1 MADGLIFPSDRR
13 QKERQSV
20 LDHRVGGDPTDEWTT
35 FSAVNDFERKA
46 AQCYVLGEIRLTK
59 RTQRLLLIAGLA
71 GVVAAAWTLS
81 SEWQNGRADRINYSE
96 LVELGAANMFR
107 STPAE
112 PLILTSNRLKGK
124 YFDAALQVEKDFEG
138 IIPNGSQHA
147 LADTLVAQGLII
159 KVEEKDGAAW
169 VHSLLTLGLP
179 LILLAGV
186 VLFTLNRRLK
196 GTGGGDQ
203 TSIGKSRA
211 KLWMQGKRE
220 VTFEDVAG
228 AEEAKEELQE
238 IVDFLKEPQ
247 KFRRLGGQI
256 PRGVLLTGPPGT
268 GKTLLARALAGEAG
282 VPFFSISASEFV
294 EIFVGVGASRVRDL
308 FAEGRR
314 HAPCIIFVDEIDS
327 IGRHRGAGLGGGH
340 DEREQALNQ
349 LLAEMDGFESS
360 EGVIMIGATNRP
372 DILDPALLRP
382 GRFDRHVVIALP
394 DVRGREGILRV
405 HLRRIPIAGD
415 VAIPILAGCT
425 AGFSGAQLEKL
436 VNEAAIRAA
445 RFDRDSVTMADFL
458 EAKDTSLMGRERR
471 SLTVSARDRV
481 GAAYREA
488 GHVLVAWLLP
498 ETDPVL
504 KVTIVPRA
512 NVLGTTIQVPDGD
525 RFRTTQGYA
534 ESAIAILMARRC
546 AEEIFL
552 GGTTSA
558 VADDLCAATK
568 LAHRMVCEWGM
579 AEETGLL
586 SLGGSGDPV
595 FLGKEM
601 TRYRNFSQATSTR
614 IDGAVRRLVLQGYS
628 KAREILES
636 GKGTVERLAAALQ
649 EQETLD
655 SRQLELLIKA
665 ESPC

>member
-1 MADGLIFPSDRR
+1 M
-13 QKERQSV
+13 
-20 LDHRVGGDPTDEWTT
+20 
-35 FSAVNDFERKA
+35 
-46 AQCYVLGEIRLTK
+46 
-59 RTQRLLLIAGLA
+59 A
-71 GVVAAAWTLS
+71 GVAGVIVGVWAS
-81 SEWQNGRADRINYSE
+81 SSLWQKGRADRINYSE
-96 LVELGAANMFR
+96 LIGLGAADMFR

-112 PLILTSNRLKGK
+112 PLILTSNRLKGR
-124 YFDAALQVEKDFEG
+124 YFDAALQAEKNFEG

-147 LADTLVAQGLII
+147 LADTLVAQGLVV
-159 KVEEKDGAAW
+159 KVENKDGAPWA
-169 VHSLLTLGLP
+169 HFLLTLGLP
-179 LILLAGV
+179 LILLAGI
-186 VLFTLNRRLK
+186 VLFTLNRRMN
-196 GTGGGDQ
+196 GAGGG
-203 TSIGKSRA
+203 SRPSVGKSRA
-211 KLWMQGKRE
+211 KLWMQGERE
-220 VTFEDVAG
+220 VTFADVAG
-228 AEEAKEELQE
+228 ADEAKEELQE
-238 IVDFLKEPQ
+238 IVDFLKQPQ
-247 KFRRLGGQI
+247 RFRRLGGQI

-394 DVRGREGILRV
+394 DMRGREGILRV
-405 HLRRIPIAGD
+405 HLRRIPIADD
-415 VAIPILAGCT
+415 VDIPLLASST

-436 VNEAAIRAA
+436 VNEAALRAA
-445 RFDRDSVTMADFL
+445 RLNRESVAMADFL
-458 EAKDTSLMGRERR
+458 EAKDTSMMGRERR
-471 SLTVSARDRV
+471 SLTVSARDRS
-481 GAAYREA
+481 ATAYREA

-512 NVLGTTIQVPDGD
+512 NVLGTTIQAPDGD
-525 RFRTTQGYA
+525 RYRTTREFA
-534 ESAIAILMARRC
+534 ESTIAILMARRC

-558 VADDLCAATK
+558 VAGDLSEATN

-579 AEETGLL
+579 SEETGLL
-586 SLGGSGDPV
+586 SLGGSEETV
-595 FLGKEM
+595 FLGREI
-601 TRYRNFSQATSTR
+601 TRHRNFSEATSTR
-614 IDGAVRRLVLQGYS
+614 IDGAVRKLVLQGYK
-628 KAREILES
+628 KAREILE
-636 GKGTVERLAAALQ
+636 GGRGTVERLAAALQ
-649 EQETLD
+649 EYETLD
-655 SRQLELLIKA
+655 SHQLELLIGS